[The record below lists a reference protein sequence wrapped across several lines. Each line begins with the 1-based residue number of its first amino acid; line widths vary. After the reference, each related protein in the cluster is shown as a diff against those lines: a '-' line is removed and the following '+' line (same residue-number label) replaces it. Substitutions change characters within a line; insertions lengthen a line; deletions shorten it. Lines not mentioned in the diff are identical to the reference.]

1 MLKSYVS
8 DIIFAKIPN
17 LQGLLLLENTYASF
31 DIEKATV
38 K

>member
-17 LQGLLLLENTYASF
+17 LQGLLLQGNAYASL
-31 DIEKATV
+31 DMKKATV